1 MAELTQEIVRELLD
15 YNHETGKFYWK
26 ERGVHLFNDGIKT
39 AAHVCKIWNSGN
51 AGKEAFTSINI
62 HGHLHGSINKKSVNA
77 HSIAWLWMTGEKAK
91 YLHHKNNDKT
101 DNRFCN
107 LEDRGDYKSEK
118 VKVELTLDFLWSVLD
133 YDAETGI
140 FKWKYRDEKLF
151 VDGKYPKERL
161 CEIWNYQFAGK
172 EAFSRDPEGYI
183 KGELFGIKVT
193 AHRLAWFMTYGYW
206 PKTVDHQNGNTSDNR
221 ISNLRDVTQQQNCTN
236 QKRRKTNTSGRTG
249 VQKSGNRWIATICFN
264 YEVIKIGSYVTFE
277 EACEARSAKECELGF
292 HENHDR

>member
-1 MAELTQEIVRELLD
+1 MEITQSVVHELLD
-15 YNHETGKFYWK
+15 YFPHTGKFVWK
-26 ERGVHLFNDGIKT
+26 ERGIHWFKDGYRTAEAECKRFNAI
-39 AAHVCKIWNSGN
+39 NS
-51 AGKEAFTSINI
+51 GKEAFTSLNSD
-62 HGHLHGSINKKSVNA
+62 GFLHGSILKKDVSA
-77 HSIAWLWMTGEKAK
+77 HKVAWLYVYGHWPK
-91 YLHHKNNDKT
+91 YVNHKNRDKT
-101 DNRFCN
+101 DNRIEN

-118 VKVELTLDFLWSVLD
+118 IKIELTFEFAWSILD

-140 FKWKYRDEKLF
+140 FRWKKRWPDLF
-151 VDGKYPKERL
+151 QDGKYPKERL
-161 CEIWNYQFAGK
+161 CEIWNTQYEGQ

-206 PKTVDHQNGNTSDNR
+206 PKTIDHQNGDTSDNR
-221 ISNLRDVTQQQNCTN
+221 IENLRDVTQQQNCTN

-264 YEVIKIGSYVTFE
+264 YEVIKIGSYATFE
-277 EACEARSAKECELGF
+277 EACEARSVKEGELGF